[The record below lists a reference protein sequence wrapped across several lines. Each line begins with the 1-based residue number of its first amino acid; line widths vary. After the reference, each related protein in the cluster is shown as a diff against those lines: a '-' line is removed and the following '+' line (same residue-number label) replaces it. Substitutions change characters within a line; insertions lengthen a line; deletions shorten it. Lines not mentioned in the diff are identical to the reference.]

1 MRPLVIDC
9 SAALA
14 WALVDE
20 SSALADA
27 ALKRLRVGGGMAPQ
41 IWWAELR
48 NGLLAAERRGRI
60 SPAGTDAALAALD
73 DLPITLDHTP
83 HGAMVLRIAREHNL
97 TVYDAMYL
105 ELALRLDGPLA
116 TLDQELARAAAEA
129 GGTVFSADA

>member
-1 MRPLVIDC
+1 M
-9 SAALA
+9 
-14 WALVDE
+14 VDE

-116 TLDQELARAAAEA
+116 TLDRKLARAAAEA
-129 GGTVFSADA
+129 GGTVLGTDA

>member
-1 MRPLVIDC
+1 M
-9 SAALA
+9 
-14 WALVDE
+14 VDE
-20 SSALADA
+20 TSALADA

-60 SPAGTDAALAALD
+60 SPGGTDAALAALD

-116 TLDQELARAAAEA
+116 TLDRKLARAAAEA
-129 GGTVFSADA
+129 GATVFSADA

>member
-1 MRPLVIDC
+1 M
-9 SAALA
+9 
-14 WALVDE
+14 VDE
-20 SSALADA
+20 TSALADA

-116 TLDQELARAAAEA
+116 TLDRKLASAAAEA

>member
-1 MRPLVIDC
+1 
-9 SAALA
+9 
-14 WALVDE
+14 
-20 SSALADA
+20 
-27 ALKRLRVGGGMAPQ
+27 MAPQ

-48 NGLLAAERRGRI
+48 NGLLVAERRGRI

>member
-1 MRPLVIDC
+1 M
-9 SAALA
+9 
-14 WALVDE
+14 VDE

-116 TLDQELARAAAEA
+116 TLDRKLASAAAEA

>member
-1 MRPLVIDC
+1 M
-9 SAALA
+9 
-14 WALVDE
+14 VDE
-20 SSALADA
+20 SSGLADA
-27 ALKRLRVGGGMAPQ
+27 ALERLRAGGGMAPQ
-41 IWWAELR
+41 IWWTELR

-60 SPAGTDAALAALD
+60 SPGGTDAALAALD
-73 DLPITLDHTP
+73 DLPITLDRTP

-116 TLDQELARAAAEA
+116 TLDRELARAAAEA

>member
-27 ALKRLRVGGGMAPQ
+27 ALKRLRVGSGMAPQ